1 MKLRFIVN
9 PISGGSSKKAIIKAI
24 DELIDHD
31 RYDCQ
36 VWPTRYAGHGAVL
49 ATMAA
54 ENGIDIVVAIG
65 GDGTINEVARS
76 LVHTD
81 TILGIVPCGS
91 GNGLARHL
99 QIPLDYRKALRMI
112 NDRAADSVAIDY
124 GLINGRPFF
133 CTCGMGF
140 DATVSYRF
148 SASTKRGLRTYIENT
163 ITALAKYKPEKY
175 ELITDP
181 PPAPPS
187 MEGSSPPRGGAER
200 GSVVS
205 AFTLAIANASQ
216 YGNNAYIAPYAS
228 MADGLMDITI
238 IEPFP
243 MTEAPAMAYRL
254 FSGKFEDGTKHIR
267 MFQTSHLRIV
277 RERDGVIHCDGDPM
291 KAPREIDVRI
301 VPGALRVICQSD
313 AGAHTQPLYQTLGQ
327 TISQPLVS
335 LSQPL
340 ASVGQSLGQQAS
352 QIISD
357 MLRRKK

>member
-1 MKLRFIVN
+1 MQKKTIRFIVN

-24 DELIDHD
+24 DEIIDRD
-31 RYDCQ
+31 RYDIQ
-36 VWPTRYAGHGAVL
+36 VWPTLYAGHGAVL

-81 TILGIVPCGS
+81 TVLGIVPCGS

-112 NDRAADSVAIDY
+112 NDAHSVSIDY

-140 DATVSYRF
+140 DANVSYRF
-148 SASTKRGLRTYIENT
+148 SSSGKRGLRTYIENT
-163 ITALAKYKPEKY
+163 ITALTKYKPETY
-175 ELITDP
+175 QITLP
-181 PPAPPS
+181 LS
-187 MEGSSPPRGGAER
+187 EGESPKGEG
-200 GSVVS
+200 VC
-205 AFTLAIANASQ
+205 AFTIALANASQ

-228 MADGLMDITI
+228 MADGLMDVTI

-254 FSGKFEDGTKHIR
+254 FSGKFEDGAKHIR
-267 MFQTSHLRIV
+267 MFQTSKLRIV
-277 RERDGVIHCDGDPM
+277 RERAGVIHCDGDPM
-291 KAPREIDVRI
+291 KAPREIEVSI
-301 VPGALRVICQSD
+301 VPGGLRVICESD
-313 AGAHTQPLYQTLGQ
+313 ADAHTQPLYQTLGQ
-327 TISQPLVS
+327 QMAS
-335 LSQPL
+335 LTHL
-340 ASVGQSLGQQAS
+340 TSLTS
-352 QIISD
+352 N
-357 MLRRKK
+357 R